1 MLSIIVPVYNAEKF
15 LYRCIES
22 ILAQTYTDFELL
34 LVNDGS
40 IDCSLEICEQY
51 IKQDKRVKIFT
62 QKNCGVS
69 VARNTGIENATGEF
83 VTFVDADDWIEPQ
96 MYEKMMK
103 RFSEEMS
110 VDIVIGGFVRQKS
123 DRIIPVLKK
132 KEETIYATKDA
143 LQELLVG
150 KIFRGELCDKIYRK
164 NLLDD
169 IRLDPSITVAE
180 DLLFNWLVFQKAR
193 RILYYPIWAYHYEIN
208 QESATNKFSEKNL
221 TYITAVEKMMQS
233 TYEDDV
239 IMRTLYGVYGRC
251 LASTFFRMVL
261 TDMGHFRTGCTQ
273 LQEVVRSNYLKFI
286 VSPKLSL
293 RQRLGITYAALPL
306 WVCSILANI
315 AKLGQRNV

>member
-62 QKNCGVS
+62 QENCGVS
-69 VARNTGIENATGEF
+69 AARNTGIEHATGEF

-103 RFSEEMS
+103 KFSEEMP
-110 VDIVIGGFVRQKS
+110 VDIVIGGFVRQKKN
-123 DRIIPVLKK
+123 RIIPVLKK
-132 KEETIYATKDA
+132 QEETIYATKDA

-164 NLLDD
+164 NLLDN
-169 IRLDPSITVAE
+169 IRLDSAIAVAE

-193 RILYYPIWAYHYEIN
+193 SILYYPIWAYHYEIN

-221 TYITAVEKMMQS
+221 TYITAVEKMMQRPCG
-233 TYEDDV
+233 DAK
-239 IMRTLYGVYGRC
+239 IMSILHGVYGRC
-251 LASTFFRMVL
+251 LASIFLRML
-261 TDMGHFRTGCTQ
+261 LINPGYFCEKCLKIQKEIRN
-273 LQEVVRSNYLKFI
+273 NYFKFI
-286 VSPKLSL
+286 VSPELSL
-293 RQRLGITYAALPL
+293 RQRMGITYAIFPFYL
-306 WVCSILANI
+306 CKCFSKI
-315 AKLGQRNV
+315 ARFGQRNL

>member
-40 IDCSLEICEQY
+40 IDCSLEVCEQY

-62 QKNCGVS
+62 QENCGVS
-69 VARNTGIENATGEF
+69 AARNTGIEHATGEF

-96 MYEKMMK
+96 MYDKMMN
-103 RFSEEMS
+103 RFSEEMP
-110 VDIVIGGFVRQKS
+110 VDIVIGGFVRQER
-123 DRIIPVLKK
+123 DRIIPVLKR

-164 NLLDD
+164 EILDD
-169 IRLDPSITVAE
+169 IRLDPSIAVAE

-193 RILYYPIWAYHYEIN
+193 SILYYPIWAYHYEIN
-208 QESATNKFSEKNL
+208 QESVTNKFSEKNL
-221 TYITAVEKMMQS
+221 TYITAVEKMMQRPCG
-233 TYEDDV
+233 DAKV
-239 IMRTLYGVYGRC
+239 MRILYGVYGRC
-251 LASTFFRMVL
+251 LASNFLRML
-261 TDMGHFRTGCTQ
+261 LIDSRYFCGKC
-273 LQEVVRSNYLKFI
+273 LQIQKEIRVNYFKFI
-286 VSPKLSL
+286 MSPGLSI
-293 RQRLGITYAALPL
+293 RQRMGITYTIFPFFL
-306 WVCSILANI
+306 CKCFSEI
-315 AKLGQRNV
+315 ARLGQRNL

>member
-40 IDCSLEICEQY
+40 SDCSLEICEQY

-62 QKNCGVS
+62 QENCGVS
-69 VARNTGIENATGEF
+69 AARNTGIERATGEF

-103 RFSEEMS
+103 RFSEEMPI
-110 VDIVIGGFVRQKS
+110 DIVIGGFVRQKR
-123 DRIIPVLKK
+123 DRIIPALKRQ
-132 KEETIYATKDA
+132 EETIYATKDA

-164 NLLDD
+164 ERLDD
-169 IRLDPSITVAE
+169 IRLDTSIAVAE

-193 RILYYPIWAYHYEIN
+193 TILYYPIWAYHYEIN
-208 QESATNKFSEKNL
+208 QESVTNKFSEKNL
-221 TYITAVEKMMQS
+221 TYINAIEKMMKLS
-233 TYEDDV
+233 YDND
-239 IMRTLYGVYGRC
+239 IMKILYGVYGRC
-251 LASTFFRMVL
+251 LASNFLRMILSDPDYFYERCLQVQNRIRNDFFEFL
-261 TDMGHFRTGCTQ
+261 
-273 LQEVVRSNYLKFI
+273 L
-286 VSPKLSL
+286 SPNLSI
-293 RQRLGITYAALPL
+293 RQRIGIAYAVLPFWL
-306 WVCSILANI
+306 CKRGANV
-315 AKLGQRNV
+315 AKLGQRNI

>member
-1 MLSIIVPVYNAEKF
+1 MERIMLSIIVPVYNAEKF

-132 KEETIYATKDA
+132 KEETIYTTKNA

-164 NLLDD
+164 SLLDN
-169 IRLDPSITVAE
+169 IRLDSAIAVAE

-193 RILYYPIWAYHYEIN
+193 SILYYPIWAYHKSRKCN
-208 QESATNKFSEKNL
+208 
-221 TYITAVEKMMQS
+221 
-233 TYEDDV
+233 
-239 IMRTLYGVYGRC
+239 
-251 LASTFFRMVL
+251 
-261 TDMGHFRTGCTQ
+261 
-273 LQEVVRSNYLKFI
+273 
-286 VSPKLSL
+286 
-293 RQRLGITYAALPL
+293 
-306 WVCSILANI
+306 
-315 AKLGQRNV
+315 